1 MSSSFLPSPELMQQT
16 LRNSLPEFTF
26 VEWKSQINSTNI
38 FLTQAAKSTD
48 EVSFRPALLGAH
60 FQTSGRG
67 RLGRKWTGQSGAT
80 LMFSCAYD
88 VFLADGKLP
97 MLAPIAGIVACEEL
111 RKTVGGQF
119 ASCLTMKWPNDIQY
133 KEGKLS
139 GLLVETVK
147 PVLARQSDNH
157 RVVVVGMGMNLSH
170 AQELSNSLGR
180 KVADWTS
187 VLHDIQVD
195 HHQINHSI
203 ALLVARIARA
213 WREAFALYEREGFS
227 SFVSRHH
234 VLDALYGQEIDVFQD
249 NKLIT
254 RGIAQG
260 LDNDAHLLLKMQ
272 NGQTIPLLTG
282 DITVRA
288 LEKAREDV

>member
-1 MSSSFLPSPELMQQT
+1 
-16 LRNSLPEFTF
+16 
-26 VEWKSQINSTNI
+26 
-38 FLTQAAKSTD
+38 
-48 EVSFRPALLGAH
+48 
-60 FQTSGRG
+60 
-67 RLGRKWTGQSGAT
+67 
-80 LMFSCAYD
+80 MFSCAYD

-97 MLAPIAGIVACEEL
+97 MLAPIVGIVACEEL

-195 HHQINHSI
+195 YHQINHSI

-213 WREAFALYEREGFS
+213 WREAFALYEREGFG
-227 SFVSRHH
+227 SFVARHH
-234 VLDALYGQEIDVFQD
+234 VLDALYGKEIDVFQD
-249 NKLIT
+249 DKLIT
-254 RGIAQG
+254 RGVAQG
-260 LDNDAHLLLKMQ
+260 LDKDAHLLLKMH

-288 LEKAREDV
+288 LE